1 MNPFET
7 PEGVHSGAPL
17 SAAVA
22 DAVMRATGILALLG
36 IAVIHL
42 VQLVPTF
49 QSAPVLGAAFVALIA
64 GTLVVG
70 APLVSPKVSGVKLWL
85 PIAALGVM
93 SIVGYAFT
101 RITLTPL
108 DNEDV
113 GNWSC
118 MLGIAA
124 LFVEGTLVVLSA
136 YAMSVASLRHPAAN
150 GRAALTGSPYPA
162 GTLAPESAQR
172 PTPVSYTN
180 GSRR

>member
-1 MNPFET
+1 MFKTSKGTYPGHPF
-7 PEGVHSGAPL
+7 

-49 QSAPVLGAAFVALIA
+49 RSTPLLGVSFVALIA

-70 APLVSPKVSGVKLWL
+70 ARLVGPHVSGVKLWL
-85 PIAALGVM
+85 PVALLGVA
-93 SIVGYAFT
+93 SIAGYAFT
-101 RITLTPL
+101 RFTSTPL
-108 DNEDV
+108 DNQDV

-124 LFVEGTLVVLSA
+124 LFIEGTLVALSA
-136 YAMSVASLRHPAAN
+136 YAMSGAAQRHPATQ
-150 GRAALTGSPYPA
+150 GAATMSNALNA
-162 GTLAPESAQR
+162 GGNLAPEAVRSFA
-172 PTPVSYTN
+172 PAMHTN

>member
-1 MNPFET
+1 MNISET
-7 PEGVHSGAPL
+7 PKGIHSAHPF
-17 SAAVA
+17 SSAVA

-49 QSAPVLGAAFVALIA
+49 QSTPALGVAFVALIA

-70 APLVSPKVSGVKLWL
+70 ARLVSPNVSSVKLWL
-85 PIAALGVM
+85 PIAALGVS
-93 SIVGYAFT
+93 SIAGYAFT
-101 RITLTPL
+101 RVTSTPL
-108 DNEDV
+108 DNQDV

-124 LFVEGTLVVLSA
+124 LFVEGTLVALSA
-136 YAMSVASLRHPAAN
+136 YAMSVARQPAPGRRAELSGAGYAADTLTPEPAQTMTSLA
-150 GRAALTGSPYPA
+150 S
-162 GTLAPESAQR
+162 S
-172 PTPVSYTN
+172 N

>member
-1 MNPFET
+1 MNMFEM
-7 PEGVHSGAPL
+7 PEGAHSGHPF
-17 SAAVA
+17 SPAVA

-49 QSAPVLGAAFVALIA
+49 QSTPLLGAAFVALIA

-70 APLVSPKVSGVKLWL
+70 ARLVSPNVSGIKLWL
-85 PIAALGVM
+85 PVAALGVT

-101 RITLTPL
+101 RIASTPL

-124 LFVEGTLVVLSA
+124 LFIEGTLVVLSA
-136 YAMSVASLRHPAAN
+136 YAMSVVTQRRPAVNGNAGPPYAAVTLTAEPAHNLSPAA
-150 GRAALTGSPYPA
+150 R
-162 GTLAPESAQR
+162 
-172 PTPVSYTN
+172 TN